1 MKVRIAIA
9 PMFALLVLSG
19 AASAQDTQ
27 SATPEAQPAA
37 EIQPAAS
44 EVRKDTLLIERVQEE
59 NKAAMPTRGQTMAQ
73 VEARY
78 GAPTDKL
85 DPRGGQKRQWPT
97 INRWVYPAFTV
108 YFEKSRVI
116 DVVANKA
123 DAQEIG
129 PKPPV
134 K

>member
-1 MKVRIAIA
+1 MKARIAVI
-9 PMFALLVLSG
+9 PMFALLVLAG
-19 AASAQDTQ
+19 TASAQTGTQ
-27 SATPEAQPAA
+27 PATIEAQPAA
-37 EIQPAAS
+37 VEAETS
-44 EVRKDTLLIERVQEE
+44 TLLIERVQEE
-59 NKAAMPTRGQTMAQ
+59 NKAALPVRGQTMAQ
-73 VEARY
+73 IEAKY
-78 GAPTDKL
+78 GAPSEKL

-123 DAQEIG
+123 NASEIG
-129 PKPPV
+129 PKPPI

>member
-1 MKVRIAIA
+1 M
-9 PMFALLVLSG
+9 
-19 AASAQDTQ
+19 
-27 SATPEAQPAA
+27 QPATT
-37 EIQPAAS
+37 ETETETQTS
-44 EVRKDTLLIERVQEE
+44 TLLIERVQEE
-59 NKAAMPTRGQTMAQ
+59 NKATMPVRGQTMAQ
-73 VEARY
+73 VEAKY
-78 GAPTDKL
+78 GAPGDKL

-123 DAQEIG
+123 DANEVG
-129 PKPPV
+129 PKPPI